1 MRRLGGIVQR
11 WIVFV
16 VAVVAWQLA
25 TAAAQDVYFPT
36 PWQIIHHGWSLWFTT
51 ADGGFGLADTVFE
64 DILPSLGRAIGG
76 WVIAAALGIALG
88 TALGRSRTGM
98 QYVGPLF
105 AFFRAMPS
113 PALLPVF
120 IVLLGLGTEMRL
132 SLIVFAAIW
141 PILMNTVDGV
151 RSVDSVK
158 TETARSFRTPRT
170 QWVTMVVLP
179 AALPKIFAGFR
190 LSLSIAVI
198 LMVLSEMVGPTEGLG
213 FRLRDAQTRFDFLSM
228 WSWIVLLGILGYL
241 LNLALL
247 AVERRAL
254 RWQPTRSNMA
264 RAKRTVKAGG

>member
-1 MRRLGGIVQR
+1 MRHLAGFVQR

-16 VAVVAWQLA
+16 LAVIVWQLA
-25 TAAAQDVYFPT
+25 TAAAQHPFFPT
-36 PWQIIHHGWSLWFTT
+36 PVQILAECKRLWFTT
-51 ADGGFGLADTVFE
+51 DSGSFGLADTVFE
-64 DILPSLGRAIGG
+64 DILPSLERLLTSWAIAI
-76 WVIAAALGIALG
+76 VLGVAIG

-98 QYVGPLF
+98 QYVGPLL
-105 AFFRAMPS
+105 AFFRTLPS
-113 PALLPVF
+113 PALVPVF
-120 IVLLGLGTEMRL
+120 IILFGLDDTMGKA
-132 SLIVFAAIW
+132 LIVFGCIW

-179 AALPKIFAGFR
+179 AALPKIFAGLR

-198 LMVLSEMVGPTEGLG
+198 LMVISEMVGVTNGIGYQLIY
-213 FRLRDAQTRFDFLSM
+213 AQSQFDITTL
-228 WSWIVLLGILGYL
+228 WSWMVLLGILGYG

-254 RWQPTRSNMA
+254 RWQPTRAMMA
-264 RAKRTVKAGG
+264 RG